1 LPRLSLHAL
10 ARRLAVVLLTFG
22 LAACAWLGQSSS
34 TAPSQPRPSGRSATP
49 LLRLPPAA
57 LRRELSL
64 QQRITLQYRT
74 AQGEETQDIVTLL
87 EADREHTR
95 VAAMAGNQVMARLEW
110 DGERLAVTRSPWA
123 PQALVPE
130 RILSDLQLTLWPAPA
145 IEAALPAGWR
155 LDDAPGRRDLWQ
167 GDEKVVEV
175 VYPDAANIVFT
186 QLRDGYQLVIRDLA
200 GGEGAP

>member
-22 LAACAWLGQSSS
+22 VAACAWLGQTSS
-34 TAPSQPRPSGRSATP
+34 TASSQPRQPGRSATP

-74 AQGEETQDIVTLL
+74 AQGEQTQDIVTLL

-145 IEAALPAGWR
+145 IASALPAGWR
-155 LDDAPGRRDLWQ
+155 LEDAPGRRTLWQ
-167 GDEKVVEV
+167 DDQKVVEV
-175 VYPDAANIVFT
+175 LYPDAATIVFT
-186 QLRDGYQLVIRDLA
+186 HAREGYRLIIRDLA
-200 GGEGAP
+200 SAEASP